1 MTCCHLSC
9 HSTCPKSF
17 LGSTRTPQTTLKH
30 LLSCL
35 VLCISRYVSSL
46 HSQYINTQKFDI
58 NKTVTRRL
66 GTEIEVGRHTFI
78 TQNSILL
85 RVYFLSFFDL
95 KLLFTRKRMIF
106 EDDEISHTNYIEKVK
121 KDKCVQTTWRHH
133 LEFLFSSFN

>member
-1 MTCCHLSC
+1 MSC
-9 HSTCPKSF
+9 HATCPKSF

-35 VLCISRYVSSL
+35 VSCISRYISSL

-78 TQNSILL
+78 TQNLILL

-121 KDKCVQTTWRHH
+121 KDKCMQITCGPR
-133 LEFLFSSFN
+133 LKFLFDCFK